1 MKNVESIVTTSPRKG
16 ADLSQPALHRLLRNT
31 WGVCMTITEA
41 APNEVASVMHI
52 TNLDGRKTIV
62 GKPTAIAKNKNTTA
76 AIMR

>member
-1 MKNVESIVTTSPRKG
+1 
-16 ADLSQPALHRLLRNT
+16 
-31 WGVCMTITEA
+31 MTITEA